1 MHPGILS
8 LYMHSCRLSELEK
21 FAGQVEKALD
31 SVGEDPE
38 EHLYNP
44 VNAFQ
49 LTNRYTNGWMKLHE
63 NVYSDNAQGTL

>member
-49 LTNRYTNGWMKLHE
+49 LTNMDG
-63 NVYSDNAQGTL
+63 